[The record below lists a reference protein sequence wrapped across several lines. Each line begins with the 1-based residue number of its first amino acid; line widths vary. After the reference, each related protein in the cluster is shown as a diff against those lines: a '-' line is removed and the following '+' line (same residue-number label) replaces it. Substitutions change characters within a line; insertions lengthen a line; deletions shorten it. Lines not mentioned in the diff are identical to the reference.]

1 MTKYLHIIEYS
12 SRKIPN
18 KKDYEYDLITAEGN
32 IIRSSVDKYKEKIKE
47 NFDNVYNDSII
58 EEKTFPLNKVVIYD
72 NYDLVNEDQ
81 KVAYVFECPV
91 CLEKTITT
99 DPTYSYCAHC
109 ENDKFAPVVV
119 GLINVEQME
128 EIAIEE
134 ADISTYIFVK
144 DGKIKII
151 EKPEVKGSVFD

>member
-1 MTKYLHIIEYS
+1 MTKYLHITEYS

-18 KKDYEYDLITAEGN
+18 KKDYEYDLTTLEDN
-32 IIRSSVDKYKEKIKE
+32 IIRSYVDNHREKIKE
-47 NFDNVYNDSII
+47 NFDNFYNDSII
-58 EEKTFPLNKVVIYD
+58 EEKTFPLNKVIIYD
-72 NYDLVNEDQ
+72 NYDLINEDQ

-99 DPTYSYCAHC
+99 DPTYNYCAHC

-128 EIAIEE
+128 EIAIED
-134 ADISTYIFVK
+134 ADISTYILVK

-151 EKPEVKGSVFD
+151 EKPEIKGSVFD